1 VAAGRILVV
10 HESGA
15 TRSLLTAL
23 LTAEGLHVEA
33 IQNWYEAM
41 ARFVDEPA
49 DLVLLGLVNVR
60 EPELELI
67 RALKREEPP
76 PRILVT
82 FPSPLRD
89 LAVRALVKGAD
100 GYVLEPFYGNE
111 LVGAVRGQLTAAEA
125 PEGVAALARLAQETA
140 HAVGNPLQVLTL
152 LLQKERVTKK
162 ELMTGIPEHLARIEA
177 VVGHLRAFGAVG
189 DARPE
194 PRDVR
199 PIVERAAADAGHG
212 YDTQAVPLALID
224 ATLYADAVAAL
235 LEAVALRAAGAEL
248 TVRLVAEEDAVALR
262 LPVAREAFA
271 DEDTGALPDAV
282 FVVRPDRQV
291 HPGLARVRLMLE
303 RQGGSLAVEQ
313 KGAELILVARVPL
326 AP

>member
-1 VAAGRILVV
+1 VAAGRVLVV

-23 LTAEGLHVEA
+23 LTGEGLQVESVES
-33 IQNWYEAM
+33 WYHCM

-49 DLVLLGLVNVR
+49 DLVLLGLPHVQ
-60 EPELELI
+60 ESELQLI
-67 RALKREEPP
+67 SALKKEERP

-89 LAVRALVKGAD
+89 LAVRALAIGAD
-100 GYVLEPFYGNE
+100 GYVLEPFYGDE
-111 LVGAVRGQLTAAEA
+111 LVGVVRGQLMVAEPPDGAEA
-125 PEGVAALARLAQETA
+125 LAQLAHETA

-199 PIVERAAADAGHG
+199 PLVERAAADAGFG
-212 YDTQAVPLALID
+212 YDTQVVPLAQVD
-224 ATLYADAVAAL
+224 VTLLADAVAAL
-235 LEAVALRAAGAEL
+235 FQAVALRAEGAEL
-248 TVRLVAEEDAVALR
+248 AVQLVAEEDAVALR
-262 LPVAREAFA
+262 LPVARDAFA
-271 DEDTGALPDAV
+271 DEETATLLDAV
-282 FVVRPDRQV
+282 FVVRPDRKV
-291 HPGLARVRLMLE
+291 YPGLARVRLMLE

-313 KGAELILVARVPL
+313 KGTELILVARVPL
-326 AP
+326 A

>member
-1 VAAGRILVV
+1 VAAGRVLVV

-23 LTAEGLHVEA
+23 LTGEGLQVETVDS
-33 IQNWYEAM
+33 WYACM

-49 DLVLLGLVNVR
+49 DLVLLGLGGVQ
-60 EPELELI
+60 EPELDLI
-67 RALKREEPP
+67 SALKKEERP

-89 LAVRALVKGAD
+89 LAVRALVIGAD
-100 GYVLEPFYGNE
+100 GYLLEPFYGDE
-111 LVGAVRGQLTAAEA
+111 LVGVVRGQLLVAEPPGD
-125 PEGVAALARLAQETA
+125 PEALARLAQETA
-140 HAVGNPLQVLTL
+140 HAVGNPLQILTL
-152 LLQKERVTKK
+152 LLQKDRVTKK

-194 PRDVR
+194 RRDVR
-199 PIVERAAADAGHG
+199 PLVERAAADAGFG
-212 YDTQAVPLALID
+212 YDTEAVPLAQVD
-224 ATLYADAVAAL
+224 VTLFSDAVAAL
-235 LEAVALRAAGAEL
+235 FQAVALRAEGAEL
-248 TVRLVAEEDAVALR
+248 AVQLVAEEDAVALR
-262 LPVAREAFA
+262 LPVARDAFT
-271 DEDTGALPDAV
+271 DEEIATLLDAV

-313 KGAELILVARVPL
+313 KGTELTLVARVPL
-326 AP
+326 A

>member
-1 VAAGRILVV
+1 MAAGRILVV

-23 LTAEGLHVEA
+23 LTAEGLHVET
-33 IQNWYEAM
+33 IESWYEAIS
-41 ARFVDEPA
+41 RFVDEPA
-49 DLVLLGLVNVR
+49 DLVLLGLARVQ
-60 EPELELI
+60 EPELALI
-67 RALKREEPP
+67 TALKKEKRP

-82 FPSPLRD
+82 FPSPRRD
-89 LAVRALVKGAD
+89 LAVRALVIGAD
-100 GYVLEPFYGNE
+100 GYLLEPFYGDE
-111 LVGAVRGQLTAAEA
+111 LVGVVRGQLMAAE
-125 PEGVAALARLAQETA
+125 PPDDTNALAQLAQEAA

-177 VVGHLRAFGAVG
+177 VVRHLRAFGAVG

-199 PIVERAAADAGHG
+199 PLVESAAADAGFG
-212 YDTQAVPLALID
+212 YDTAVVPLARID
-224 ATLYADAVAAL
+224 VTLFADAVAAL
-235 LEAVALRAAGAEL
+235 FQVAALRAEGAEL
-248 TVRLVAEEDAVALR
+248 AVQLVAEENAVALR
-262 LPVAREAFA
+262 LPVARDAFT
-271 DEDTGALPDAV
+271 DEETATLLDAV

-313 KGAELILVARVPL
+313 KGTELTLVARVPL
-326 AP
+326 A

>member
-1 VAAGRILVV
+1 VATGRVLVV

-15 TRSLLTAL
+15 TRSLITAL

-33 IQNWYEAM
+33 IESWYQAIS
-41 ARFVDEPA
+41 RFVDEPA
-49 DLVLLGLVNVR
+49 DLVLLGLAHVQ

-67 RALKREEPP
+67 RALKREERS

-89 LAVRALVKGAD
+89 LAVRALVTGAD
-100 GYVLEPFYGNE
+100 GYVLEPFYGDE
-111 LVGAVRGQLTAAEA
+111 LVGVVRGQMVATEAPDGAEA
-125 PEGVAALARLAQETA
+125 LAQLAQETA
-140 HAVGNPLQVLTL
+140 HAVGNPLQILTL

-162 ELMTGIPEHLARIEA
+162 ELMAGIPEHLARVEA

-194 PRDVR
+194 PRDLR
-199 PIVERAAADAGHG
+199 PLVERAAADAGFG

-224 ATLYADAVAAL
+224 VTLYSDAVAAL
-235 LEAVALRAAGAEL
+235 LQAVALRTEGAEL
-248 TVRLVAEEDAVALR
+248 TVRLVAEENAVALR
-262 LPVAREAFA
+262 LPVARDAFA
-271 DEDTGALPDAV
+271 DEETGTLLDAV

-291 HPGLARVRLMLE
+291 FPGLARARLMLE
-303 RQGGSLAVEQ
+303 RQDGSLAVEQ

-326 AP
+326 AS

>member
-1 VAAGRILVV
+1 MAAGRVLVV

-15 TRSLLTAL
+15 TRSLLTTL

-33 IQNWYEAM
+33 IENWYEAI

-49 DLVLLGLVNVR
+49 DLVLLGLARVQQ
-60 EPELELI
+60 PELELI

-76 PRILVT
+76 PRVLVT

-89 LAVRALVKGAD
+89 LAVRALVTGAD
-100 GYVLEPFYGNE
+100 GYCLEPFYGDE
-111 LVGAVRGQLTAAEA
+111 LVGVVRGQLAAAEA
-125 PEGVAALARLAQETA
+125 PDGSAALAQLAQETA

-162 ELMTGIPEHLARIEA
+162 ELMTGIPEHLVRIEA
-177 VVGHLRAFGAVG
+177 VVKHLRAFGAVG

-199 PIVERAAADAGHG
+199 PVVERAAADAGVG
-212 YDTQAVPLALID
+212 YDTQPVPLALVD
-224 ATLYADAVAAL
+224 ATLFTDAVAAL
-235 LEAVALRAAGAEL
+235 LEAAKLRAGEAEL
-248 TVRLVAEEDAVALR
+248 TVQLVAEEDAVALR
-262 LPVAREAFA
+262 LPVARDAFA

-291 HPGLARVRLMLE
+291 YPGLARARLMLE

-313 KGAELILVARVPL
+313 QGAELILVARVSL
-326 AP
+326 A